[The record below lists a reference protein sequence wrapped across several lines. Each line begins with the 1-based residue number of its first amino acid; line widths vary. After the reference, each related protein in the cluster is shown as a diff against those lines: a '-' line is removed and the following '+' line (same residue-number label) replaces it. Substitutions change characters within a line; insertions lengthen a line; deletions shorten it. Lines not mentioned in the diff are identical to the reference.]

1 VRARVFLVDAFC
13 DGPGS
18 GNPAGVCPLE
28 AEPDERWM
36 QLVARELNQ
45 AETAFLWP
53 EGGAF
58 RLRWLTPT
66 VEVDL
71 CGHATLASAHALWSE
86 GLLAPALPARF
97 ATRSGTLVCTPLD
110 DGRIEMDFPEKR
122 PQPSAPL
129 AGLLDVLGS
138 APRWVGANRM
148 DWFVELADESA
159 VRTLRP
165 DHAAIARLGLRGLIV
180 TARADAG
187 AAHDFVS
194 RFFAPQSG
202 VPEDHVTGSA
212 HCALAP
218 YWCERLGRPVLTGF
232 QASARGGRVE
242 VEPRDGRV
250 LLRGRARTTLAGE
263 WRG

>member
-1 VRARVFLVDAFC
+1 MRARLFLVDAFC

-28 AEPDERWM
+28 AEPDGHWM
-36 QLVARELNQ
+36 QIVAREMNQ

-53 EGGAF
+53 EGEAF

-71 CGHATLASAHALWSE
+71 CGHATLASAYALWSE
-86 GLLAPALPARF
+86 NLLEPGRAARF
-97 ATRSGTLVCTPLD
+97 STRSGTLTCNRLD

-122 PQPSAPL
+122 PQPSEPPP
-129 AGLLDVLGS
+129 GLLDVLGS

-159 VRTLRP
+159 VRGLRP
-165 DHAAIARLGLRGLIV
+165 DHAAVARLGLRGLIV
-180 TARADAG
+180 TARADDG
-187 AAHDFVS
+187 TGYDFVS

-218 YWCERLGRPVLTGF
+218 YWCERLGRPVLTGY

-242 VEPRDGRV
+242 VEPCDGRV

-263 WRG
+263 WRD

>member
-1 VRARVFLVDAFC
+1 MRAPIYLVDAFC

-28 AEPDERWM
+28 AAPDERWM
-36 QLVARELNQ
+36 QIVARELNQ

-53 EGGAF
+53 EGEAF

-71 CGHATLASAHALWSE
+71 CGHATLASAHVLWSE
-86 GLLAPALPARF
+86 GLLAHERAARF
-97 ATRSGTLVCTPLD
+97 VTRSGELACRRLD
-110 DGRIEMDFPEKR
+110 DGRIEMDFPER
-122 PQPSAPL
+122 AARAQSAPEGLSAVL
-129 AGLLDVLGS
+129 AR
-138 APRWVGANRM
+138 APRWIGANGM
-148 DWFVELADESA
+148 DWFVELADDAE
-159 VRTLRP
+159 VRALRP
-165 DHAAIARLGLRGLIV
+165 DFAAIERLGLRGLIV
-180 TARADAG
+180 TARAPAG
-187 AAHDFVS
+187 ADHDFVS

-218 YWCERLGRPVLTGF
+218 YWCERLGRPVLTGY
-232 QASARGGRVE
+232 QASPRGGRVE